1 MQYLGGKYRIRKW
14 LAAEIAPYRTPGHI
28 LWEPFCGGLNA
39 SEALLPDLCSDIDE
53 SLIALY
59 QAVQAGWEPPAA
71 VDEELY
77 KYARTLPESNPL
89 HGFCAFG
96 CSFGGKK
103 WGGFAR
109 NSKGSTAPS
118 PYPGRA
124 RTALRR
130 ACGAL
135 HLCAFDR
142 VDFLA
147 VLPYSIGADL
157 YCDPPYNATTGYA
170 HAFDRDTFIAYAQVW
185 AEHTAVFVSEYE
197 WPCWAGIQIAECERN
212 CSIAANTDRKASRTE
227 RLFLVTP

>member
-1 MQYLGGKYRIRKW
+1 MRYLGGKYRIRKW

-28 LWEPFCGGLNA
+28 LWEPFCGGLNS

-77 KYARTLPESNPL
+77 RYARTLPESNPL

-103 WGGFAR
+103 WGGFASAYSDR
-109 NSKGSTAPS
+109 VAPTYANTA
-118 PYPGRA
+118 A
-124 RTALRR
+124 RRLRLSLEILR
-130 ACGAL
+130 
-135 HLCAFDR
+135 LCYFDR
-142 VDFLA
+142 VDFLS
-147 VLPYSIGADL
+147 VLPYAIDADI
-157 YCDPPYNATTGYA
+157 YCDPPYRGTAGYA
-170 HAFDRDTFIAYAQVW
+170 HAFDHDRFIACAQEWSRYTTVL
-185 AEHTAVFVSEYE
+185 VSEYA
-197 WPCWAGIQIAECERN
+197 WPNWAGVQIAECTRN
-212 CSIAANTDRKASRTE
+212 VEMQTTKGARTE

>member
-1 MQYLGGKYRIRKW
+1 MRYLGGKYRIRKW

-77 KYARTLPESNPL
+77 RYARTLPESNPL

-96 CSFGGKK
+96 CSMSGRK
-103 WGGFAR
+103 WGGFAKGNTPQNYAQNAR
-109 NSKGSTAPS
+109 NAVLRQTKHSEF
-118 PYPGRA
+118 A
-124 RTALRR
+124 RI
-130 ACGAL
+130 
-135 HLCAFDR
+135 
-142 VDFLA
+142 DFLSIQ
-147 VLPYSIGADL
+147 PYAIDADI
-157 YCDPPYNATTGYA
+157 YCDPPYRGTAGYA
-170 HAFDRDTFIAYAQVW
+170 HAFDYDRFVACAQEWSRYTTVL
-185 AEHTAVFVSEYE
+185 VSEYA
-197 WPCWAGIQIAECERN
+197 WPSWAGVQIAECDRL
-212 CSIAANTDRKASRTE
+212 CSSAKRAGKVQHATE